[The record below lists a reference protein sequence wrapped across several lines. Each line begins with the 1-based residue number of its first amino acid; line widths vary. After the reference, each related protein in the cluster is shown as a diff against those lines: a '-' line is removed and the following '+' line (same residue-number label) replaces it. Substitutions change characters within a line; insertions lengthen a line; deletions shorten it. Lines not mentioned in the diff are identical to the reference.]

1 MTRAERAA
9 MIDRGR
15 VDLSVRQQCRL
26 LGLARSGIYRQP
38 AASDREEL
46 ALMRWLDEQYLATPF
61 YGSRRM
67 TAELRLAGHPVNRKR
82 VQRLMRLMGL
92 EALGP
97 KPKTSRPA
105 VQHRIYPYLLRGLAI
120 DRPNQVWAADIT
132 YIPMARGFLYLVAVM
147 DWHSR
152 YILAWRLSNTM
163 DTSFCL
169 DALEDG
175 LRKGRPEIF
184 NTDQGAQFTSA
195 AFAGKLETAG
205 VRISMDGRGRWLD
218 NVFVERL
225 WRSLKY
231 EEVHLKAY
239 ANGLEAR
246 IGIGQWFRFY
256 NERRPH
262 QALGY
267 KTPAAAWAAEVSPVD
282 LPLRLDDAGASPTT
296 PQGQLQQ
303 KVVYI

>member
-1 MTRAERAA
+1 MNRAERVG
-9 MIDRGR
+9 MVDRGR
-15 VDLSVRQQCRL
+15 ADLPVRRQCAL
-26 LGLARSGIYRQP
+26 LGLARSGVYRKP
-38 AASDREEL
+38 SAPDPEEL
-46 ALMRWLDEQYLATPF
+46 ALMRWIDQQYLTTPF

-67 TAELRLAGHPVNRKR
+67 TAELRRAGRRINRKR

-105 VQHRIYPYLLRGLAI
+105 AQHRIYPYLLRGVPI
-120 DRPNQVWAADIT
+120 DRSNQVWAADIT

-152 YILAWRLSNTM
+152 YVLAWRLSNTM

-169 DALEDG
+169 GALEDA

-184 NTDQGAQFTSA
+184 NTDQGAQFTSV
-195 AFAGKLETAG
+195 AFTEQLEAAG
-205 VRISMDGRGRWLD
+205 VRISMNGRGRWLD

-246 IGIGQWFRFY
+246 IGIGQWLRFY
-256 NERRPH
+256 NARRPH

-267 KTPAAAWAAEVSPVD
+267 QTPAATWAAEVSPVD
-282 LPLRLDDAGASPTT
+282 LPMRLDDADASPTT
-296 PQGQLQQ
+296 PQGQQQ
-303 KVVYI
+303 QTVICI

>member
-1 MTRAERAA
+1 MNRAERVA

-15 VDLSVRQQCRL
+15 ADLSVRRQCAL
-26 LGLARSGIYRQP
+26 LGLARSGVYRQP
-38 AASDREEL
+38 AVPDAKEL
-46 ALMRWLDEQYLATPF
+46 ALMRWIDEQDLATPF

-67 TAELRLAGHPVNRKR
+67 TAELRQAGHQVNRKR
-82 VQRLMRLMGL
+82 VQRLMRLIGL

-97 KPKTSRPA
+97 KPKTSRPSA
-105 VQHRIYPYLLRGLAI
+105 QHRIYPYLLRGLAI

-132 YIPMARGFLYLVAVM
+132 SIPMARGVLYLVVVM
-147 DWHSR
+147 DWYSR
-152 YILAWRLSNTM
+152 YVLAWRLSNTM

-169 DALEDG
+169 DALKDA

-195 AFAGKLETAG
+195 AFTDQLEAAG

-218 NVFVERL
+218 NVFIERL

-246 IGIGQWFRFY
+246 IGIGQWLRFY
-256 NERRPH
+256 NESRPH
-262 QALGY
+262 QALGC
-267 KTPAAAWAAEVSPVD
+267 KTPAMTWAAEVSPVD
-282 LPLRLDDAGASPTT
+282 LPLHLDDADASPTT
-296 PQGQLQQ
+296 PQGQQQQ
-303 KVVYI
+303 KVVHI

>member
-1 MTRAERAA
+1 
-9 MIDRGR
+9 
-15 VDLSVRQQCRL
+15 
-26 LGLARSGIYRQP
+26 
-38 AASDREEL
+38 
-46 ALMRWLDEQYLATPF
+46 
-61 YGSRRM
+61 M
-67 TAELRLAGHPVNRKR
+67 TAELRKAGRRVNRKR

-97 KPKTSRPA
+97 KPKTSRPSA
-105 VQHRIYPYLLRGLAI
+105 RHRVYPYLLRGLAI

-132 YIPMARGFLYLVAVM
+132 YIPMARGFLYLAVVM
-147 DWHSR
+147 DWYSR
-152 YILAWRLSNTM
+152 YVLAWRLSNTM

-169 DALEDG
+169 DALDAALG
-175 LRKGRPEIF
+175 NGRPAIF

-195 AFAGKLETAG
+195 AFTDKLEAEG

-231 EEVHLKAY
+231 EEIHLKAY

-246 IGIGQWFRFY
+246 SGIGRWFRFY

-267 KTPAAAWAAEVSPVD
+267 KTPASAWAAEVSPVD
-282 LPLRLDDAGASPTT
+282 LPPCLDDAGASPTI
-296 PQGQLQQ
+296 PQGQQQ
-303 KVVYI
+303 QNVIHI

>member
-1 MTRAERAA
+1 MTRAERVT
-9 MIDRGR
+9 MIARDRA
-15 VDLSVRQQCRL
+15 DLSVRRQCAL
-26 LGLARSGIYRQP
+26 LGLARSGVYREP
-38 AASDREEL
+38 AAPDGEEL
-46 ALMRWLDEQYLATPF
+46 ALMRWIDEQYLATPF

-67 TAELRLAGHPVNRKR
+67 TAGLRQAGHQVNRKR

-97 KPKTSRPA
+97 KPKTSRPSA
-105 VQHRIYPYLLRGLAI
+105 QHRIYPYLLRGLTI
-120 DRPNQVWAADIT
+120 DRPNQVWATDIT

-147 DWHSR
+147 DWYSR
-152 YILAWRLSNTM
+152 YVLAWRLSNTM

-169 DALEDG
+169 DALEDA

-184 NTDQGAQFTSA
+184 NTDQGAQFTST
-195 AFAGKLETAG
+195 AFSDKLETAG
-205 VRISMDGRGRWLD
+205 VRISMDGCGRWLD

-246 IGIGQWFRFY
+246 IGIGQWVRFY

-267 KTPAAAWAAEVSPVD
+267 KTPAATWAAEVSPVD
-282 LPLRLDDAGASPTT
+282 LPLRLDDAGAPPTT
-296 PQGQLQQ
+296 PQDQQ
-303 KVVYI
+303 QQNVIHI

>member
-1 MTRAERAA
+1 MSRTERVA

-15 VDLSVRQQCRL
+15 ADLSVRRQCAL
-26 LGLARSGIYRQP
+26 LGLARSGVYRRP
-38 AASDREEL
+38 AAPDPEQL

-67 TAELRLAGHPVNRKR
+67 TVELRRPGRPVNRKR

-92 EALGP
+92 EALSP
-97 KPKTSRPA
+97 KPKTSRA
-105 VQHRIYPYLLRGLAI
+105 AAQHRVYPYLLRAMTI

-147 DWHSR
+147 DWYSR
-152 YILAWRLSNTM
+152 YVLAWRLSNTM
-163 DTSFCL
+163 DNAFCL
-169 DALEDG
+169 DALDDA
-175 LRKGRPEIF
+175 LRRGRPEIF
-184 NTDQGAQFTSA
+184 NTDQGAQFTSI
-195 AFAGKLETAG
+195 AFTDRLETAG

-225 WRSLKY
+225 WRSLKH

-246 IGIGQWFRFY
+246 IGIGQWLRFY
-256 NERRPH
+256 NDRRPH

-267 KTPAAAWAAEVSPVD
+267 ETPVAVWAAAVSPVD

-296 PQGQLQQ
+296 PQGHQQ
-303 KVVYI
+303 QNAV

>member
-1 MTRAERAA
+1 MSRAERVA
-9 MIDRGR
+9 MIAHDRT
-15 VDLSVRQQCRL
+15 DLSVRRQCAL
-26 LGLARSGIYRQP
+26 LGLARSGVYRKP
-38 AASDREEL
+38 APPDPEEL
-46 ALMRWLDEQYLATPF
+46 AVMRRIDEQYLATPF

-67 TAELRLAGHPVNRKR
+67 TAELRLAGHQVNRKR

-105 VQHRIYPYLLRGLAI
+105 AAQHRIYPYLLRGLAI

-132 YIPMARGFLYLVAVM
+132 YIPMARGFLYLVAVI
-147 DWHSR
+147 DWYS
-152 YILAWRLSNTM
+152 YVLAWRLSNTM

-169 DALEDG
+169 DALEDA

-195 AFAGKLETAG
+195 AFTDRLETVG

-267 KTPAAAWAAEVSPVD
+267 KTPAAWAAEVSPVD
-282 LPLRLDDAGASPTT
+282 LPLHLDDAGASPTT
-296 PQGQLQQ
+296 PQGQQQ
-303 KVVYI
+303 QNLVYI

>member
-1 MTRAERAA
+1 MFAA
-9 MIDRGR
+9 RIGAFRG
-15 VDLSVRQQCRL
+15 LSL
-26 LGLARSGIYRQP
+26 P
-38 AASDREEL
+38 AVPDPEEL
-46 ALMRWLDEQYLATPF
+46 ALMRWIDEQYLATPF

-67 TAELRLAGHPVNRKR
+67 TAELRQAGHQINRKR

-92 EALGP
+92 EVLGP
-97 KPKTSRPA
+97 KRKTSRPA
-105 VQHRIYPYLLRGLAI
+105 AQHRIYPYLLRGLRI

-132 YIPMARGFLYLVAVM
+132 YIPMARGFLYLVVVM
-147 DWHSR
+147 DWYSR
-152 YILAWRLSNTM
+152 YVLAWRLSNTM

-169 DALEDG
+169 DALDDP

-195 AFAGKLETAG
+195 AFTDKLETAG

-231 EEVHLKAY
+231 EEVRLKVY

-246 IGIGQWFRFY
+246 IGIGQWLRFY
-256 NERRPH
+256 NDCRPH

-267 KTPAAAWAAEVSPVD
+267 QIPAAVWAAEVSPVD
-282 LPLRLDDAGASPTT
+282 LPLRLDDTGASPTT
-296 PQGQLQQ
+296 PQGQQPQ
-303 KVVYI
+303 NVVHIWHADLLSGRSRSPRDRAERAH

>member
-1 MTRAERAA
+1 
-9 MIDRGR
+9 
-15 VDLSVRQQCRL
+15 
-26 LGLARSGIYRQP
+26 
-38 AASDREEL
+38 
-46 ALMRWLDEQYLATPF
+46 
-61 YGSRRM
+61 
-67 TAELRLAGHPVNRKR
+67 LRLAGRRLNRKR

-92 EALGP
+92 QALGP
-97 KPKTSRPA
+97 KPKTSGPSA
-105 VQHRIYPYLLRGLAI
+105 QHRVYPYLLRGRRI

-147 DWHSR
+147 DWCSR
-152 YILAWRLSNTM
+152 YVLAWRLSNTM

-169 DALEDG
+169 EALEDA
-175 LRKGRPEIF
+175 LRRGRPEIF

-195 AFAGKLETAG
+195 AFSGKLEAAG

-231 EEVHLKAY
+231 EEVHLKVY

-246 IGIGQWFRFY
+246 IGIDQWFGFY
-256 NERRPH
+256 NDSRPH

-267 KTPAAAWAAEVSPVD
+267 KTPAASWAADVSPVD
-282 LPLRLDDAGASPTT
+282 LPLRLDDTGASPTT
-296 PQGQLQQ
+296 PQGQQQ
-303 KVVYI
+303 QNVV

>member
-1 MTRAERAA
+1 MNRAERLA
-9 MIDRGR
+9 MVDGSRT
-15 VDLSVRQQCRL
+15 DLSVRRQCTL
-26 LGLARSGIYRQP
+26 LRLARSGVYRQS
-38 AASDREEL
+38 AAPDPEEL
-46 ALMRWLDEQYLATPF
+46 AVMRWLDEQYLATPF

-67 TAELRLAGHPVNRKR
+67 TAELRQVGHQVNRKR

-97 KPKTSRPA
+97 KPKTSRPSA
-105 VQHRIYPYLLRGLAI
+105 QHRVYPYLLRGLTI

-132 YIPMARGFLYLVAVM
+132 YIPMAQGFLYLVVVM

-152 YILAWRLSNTM
+152 YVLAWRLSNTM

-169 DALEDG
+169 DVLEDA

-195 AFAGKLETAG
+195 AFTDKLEAAG
-205 VRISMDGRGRWLD
+205 VRISMDGRRRWLD

-267 KTPAAAWAAEVSPVD
+267 KTPVAAWAAEVSPVD

-296 PQGQLQQ
+296 PQGQQQ
-303 KVVYI
+303 QNVVYI

>member
-1 MTRAERAA
+1 MSRADRVA
-9 MIDRGR
+9 MVDRGR
-15 VDLSVRQQCRL
+15 ADLSLRRQCTL

-38 AASDREEL
+38 AAPDPEEL
-46 ALMRWLDEQYLATPF
+46 AVMQWLDEQYLATPF

-67 TAELRLAGHPVNRKR
+67 TAELRKAGRQVNRKR

-97 KPKTSRPA
+97 KPKTSRPSA
-105 VQHRIYPYLLRGLAI
+105 PHRIYPYLLRDLTI
-120 DRPNQVWAADIT
+120 DRANQVWAADIT
-132 YIPMARGFLYLVAVM
+132 YIPMARGFLYLVVVM
-147 DWHSR
+147 DWYSR
-152 YILAWRLSNTM
+152 YVLAWRLSNTM
-163 DTSFCL
+163 DASFCR
-169 DALEDG
+169 DALADA
-175 LRKGRPEIF
+175 LRKGQPEIF

-195 AFAGKLETAG
+195 AFTENLEAAG

-231 EEVHLKAY
+231 EEVHLKVY

-256 NERRPH
+256 NEHRPH
-262 QALGY
+262 QALDY
-267 KTPAAAWAAEVSPVD
+267 KTPAALWTPEASPVD
-282 LPLRLDDAGASPTT
+282 LPLRLDGAGASPTT
-296 PQGQLQQ
+296 PQGQQQ
-303 KVVYI
+303 QAVI